1 MAKAPRAILL
11 AALLGP
17 APAQAQHHLGAARAF
32 TEGLYE
38 AYRHGEPDYLGARAR
53 MTFAPRL
60 LALIR
65 DDKAATPPGDE
76 GALDWDPIC
85 DCQDDGGMK
94 VERVEIG
101 EAAPDRALAT
111 VTLRFPAETM
121 TVKLDLVSQR
131 GQWRVADIH
140 TKDVPSLV
148 ALLEKARAERR

>member
-1 MAKAPRAILL
+1 MAKALRAILL
-11 AALLGP
+11 AALLAP
-17 APAQAQHHLGAARAF
+17 LPAQARDHLDAARTF
-32 TEGLYE
+32 TQGLYE

-53 MTFAPRL
+53 TTFAPRL

-65 DDKAATPPGDE
+65 DDRAATPRGDE

-85 DCQDDGGMK
+85 DCQDDDGMK
-94 VERVEIG
+94 VERVDIG
-101 EAAPDRALAT
+101 EVAPDRALAT
-111 VTLRFPAETM
+111 VTLRYPAETM
-121 TVKLDLVSQR
+121 TVKLDLVSQH

>member
-1 MAKAPRAILL
+1 MANVRRVALL
-11 AALLGP
+11 AALLAP
-17 APAQAQHHLGAARAF
+17 LPAQARQHVDPARMF
-32 TEGLYE
+32 TQGLYE
-38 AYRHGEPDYLGARAR
+38 AYRHGQPDYLGARAGT
-53 MTFAPRL
+53 TFAPHL

-65 DDKAATPPGDE
+65 DNKAATPPGDE

-85 DCQDDGGMK
+85 DCQDDDGMK
-94 VERVEIG
+94 VERVDIG
-101 EAAPDRALAT
+101 EVAPDRALAP
-111 VTLRFPAETM
+111 VTLRFPAEAM